1 MREADVPQRRCKR
14 NPDHRHPEDQPCG
27 QCPEDDADKE
37 RIRRESLE
45 DHPPGEVT
53 GMALLIAGVLR

>member
-1 MREADVPQRRCKR
+1 MQRRCKR

-37 RIRRESLE
+37 HIRRESLDAKTE
-45 DHPPGEVT
+45 EVT
-53 GMALLIAGVLR
+53 GWAAIIAGRMR